1 VIPACLLPTV
11 SVLVAV
17 QTKVRYLNYPL
28 KLFSVFSATAQ
39 HVIVKFYQV
48 ICCSYLHLT
57 TKRQLL
63 ILKHNEIIDSL
74 ESQPSDFFHAEK
86 CLHYYCKI
94 TGTVIQKEQ
103 LGITLLMMMTQ

>member
-1 VIPACLLPTV
+1 MLFIPT
-11 SVLVAV
+11 
-17 QTKVRYLNYPL
+17 LNYQ
-28 KLFSVFSATAQ
+28 AA
-39 HVIVKFYQV
+39 I
-48 ICCSYLHLT
+48 I
-57 TKRQLL
+57 